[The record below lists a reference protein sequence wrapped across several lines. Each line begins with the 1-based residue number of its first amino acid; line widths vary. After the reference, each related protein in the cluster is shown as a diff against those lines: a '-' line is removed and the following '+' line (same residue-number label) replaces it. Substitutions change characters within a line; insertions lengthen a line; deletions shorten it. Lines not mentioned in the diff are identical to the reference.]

1 MSKKEKVYES
11 VEEQENETGEIDP
24 EPKEHR
30 AARLGRRVQD
40 DYMVRG
46 VSVGLALIVVICALV
61 DGDKFIAAVGVL
73 RKYVTQYCSWWI
85 ILMTALALILCVVIA
100 ASKYGKITLG
110 GKDAKPAFSYFSW
123 FAMLFATGQGVGLV
137 FWAVAEP
144 LMMLGNVT
152 AGSPWALQDTLFAP
166 EMGLAWTYFHW
177 GIPAWPIYA
186 IVSLF
191 LAYARYNCKKDNTFR
206 GSVEDLFKGSVRKV
220 VGIIVEIL
228 AVLATIF
235 GLTTSLGLAS
245 FQFNTGVQTLFGITT
260 PFAVQVGWVILFGCL
275 ATLSV
280 WLGVVKGIKN
290 ISNFNAVTSIVLMV
304 LVFVLGPTLYI
315 LGMVPESLGV
325 YIDQFMLM
333 TGFSEAQ
340 NLASGIEVYADS
352 WQTWW
357 SFFIFCWCFAFATFT
372 AGFISTISRGR
383 TLREFLIGVCA
394 VGGGV
399 CIVWTVIMGGAGI
412 WAALQQAVAA
422 GVDIADYAALSAF
435 FADPASMVAQT
446 NANSSAGLFLT
457 IQSLP
462 AAPLLTLVATILI
475 GGYIVTSV
483 DSGVMALS
491 NFVSPAAKDSRAFK
505 AVLALSITAL
515 ATVFFLAAGADVL
528 NAIQFA
534 TVAGGVPF
542 SIVVVLM
549 AIQFFKWVKHDPE
562 LVESGEAEPMPEEW
576 ITAQQLKA
584 YYEYQAEKEAAEAA
598 AE

>member
-1 MSKKEKVYES
+1 MSKEKVYES
-11 VEEQENETGEIDP
+11 VEEEENETGEIDP
-24 EPKEHR
+24 ESKEHR
-30 AARLGRRVQD
+30 VARLGRSIKD
-40 DYMVRG
+40 DYVVRA
-46 VSVGLALIVVICALV
+46 VSVGLAAIVVVWALINAE
-61 DGDKFIAAVGVL
+61 GFINGVGVL
-73 RKYVTQYCSWWI
+73 RTIVTHYCSWWI
-85 ILMTALALILCVVIA
+85 VLMTALSLIFCVYIA
-100 ASKYGKITLG
+100 ASKYGKIILG

-144 LMMLGNVT
+144 LMMFGNAM
-152 AGSPWALQDTLFAP
+152 AGSPWAMQDTLFAGD
-166 EMGLAWTYFHW
+166 MGLAWTYFHW

-191 LAYARYNCKKDNTFR
+191 LSYARYNMKKDNTFR
-206 GSVEDLFKGSVRKV
+206 GSVEDLFKGGARKV
-220 VGIIVEIL
+220 VGLICEIL

-245 FQFNTGVQTLFGITT
+245 YQFNTGIQEITGMTT
-260 PFAVQVGWVILFGCL
+260 PFALQVGWVVLFGCL

-304 LVFVLGPTLYI
+304 LVFILGPTMYI

-325 YIDQFMLM
+325 YIDQFAMM
-333 TGFSEAQ
+333 SGFSEAQ
-340 NLASGIEVYADS
+340 NLAGPVASYLDT

-383 TLREFLIGVCA
+383 SLREFLIGVMA

-399 CIVWTVIMGGAGI
+399 CIVWTVIMGGSGI
-412 WAALQQAVAA
+412 WAA
-422 GVDIADYAALSAF
+422 IS
-435 FADPASMVAQT
+435 DPTIIDQT

-457 IQSLP
+457 LRSLP
-462 AAPLLTLVATILI
+462 CSTLLCVIATVLI

-491 NFVSPAAKDSRAFK
+491 SFVSPAAKESRAFK

-515 ATVFFLAAGADVL
+515 ATVFFLAAGSDVL

-534 TVAGGVPF
+534 CVAGGVPF

-549 AIQFFKWVKHDPE
+549 GIQFFKWVKHDPQ
-562 LVESGEAEPMPEEW
+562 LVELGEAEPMPEEW

-584 YYEYQAEKEAAEAA
+584 FEEYKAEEAA
-598 AE
+598 AAAE

>member
-1 MSKKEKVYES
+1 MSKEEKVYKS
-11 VEEQENETGEIDP
+11 VQEEENETGEIDP
-24 EPKEHR
+24 ESKEHR
-30 AARLGRRVQD
+30 ISRLGRSVGD
-40 DYMVRG
+40 DYLVRG
-46 VSVGLALIVVICALV
+46 ISVGLALIVVICALV
-61 DGDKFIAAVGVL
+61 NGQMFIDAVGVL
-73 RKYVTQYCSWWI
+73 RKFVTQYFSWWI
-85 ILMTALALILCVVIA
+85 ILMTALSLILCLFIA
-100 ASKYGKITLG
+100 FSKYGKITLG

-144 LMMLGNVT
+144 LMMMGSAQGGAPFNSLVT
-152 AGSPWALQDTLFAP
+152 GIGADATAAFAP
-166 EMGLAWTYFHW
+166 DMGLAWTYFHW

-191 LAYARYNCKKDNTFR
+191 LAYARYNMRKDNTFR
-206 GSVEDLFKGSVRKV
+206 GSVEDLFKGGARKV
-220 VGIIVEIL
+220 VGLIAEIL

-245 FQFNTGVQTLFGITT
+245 FQFNTGVQELFGITT
-260 PFAVQVGWVILFGCL
+260 PFALQVGWVALFGLL

-315 LGMVPESLGV
+315 LGMIPESIGV
-325 YIDQFMLM
+325 YIDQFVMM
-333 TGFSEAQ
+333 SGYSEAE
-340 NLASGIEVYADS
+340 NLATGIEVYADS

-383 TLREFLIGVCA
+383 TLRSFLIGVMA

-399 CIVWTVIMGGAGI
+399 CIVWTVIMGGAGCF
-412 WAALQQAVAA
+412 
-422 GVDIADYAALSAF
+422 AALS
-435 FADPASMVAQT
+435 DPSIIEAT

-457 IQSLP
+457 LRSIPCST
-462 AAPLLTLVATILI
+462 LLVLVATILI

-491 NFVSPAAKDSRAFK
+491 SFVSPAAKESRPFK

-515 ATVFFLAAGADVL
+515 AVVFFLAAGADVL

-534 TVAGGVPF
+534 CVAGGVPF

-549 AIQFFKWVKHDPE
+549 GIQFFKWVKHDPY
-562 LVESGEAEPMPEEW
+562 LVELGEAEPMPEHW

-584 YYEYQAEKEAAEAA
+584 FDEYKAAQEA
-598 AE
+598 

>member
-1 MSKKEKVYES
+1 MSKKEKVYSS

-30 AARLGRRVQD
+30 AARLGRTVRD
-40 DYMVRG
+40 DYIVRG
-46 VSVGLALIVVICALV
+46 VSVGLALIVVIAALFN
-61 DGDKFIAAVGVL
+61 GPGFIDAVGVL

-85 ILMTALALILCVVIA
+85 ILLTALSLILCVYIA
-100 ASKYGKITLG
+100 FSKYGKITLG

-144 LMMLGNVT
+144 IMMLGSAQ
-152 AGSPWALQDTLFAP
+152 AGSPWALQDPLFAP
-166 EMGLAWTYFHW
+166 DMGLAWTYFHW

-191 LAYARYNCKKDNTFR
+191 LAYARYNCMKDNTFR
-206 GSVEDLFKGSVRKV
+206 GSVEDLFKGGARKV
-220 VGIIVEIL
+220 IGIIVEIL

-245 FQFNTGVQTLFGITT
+245 FQFNTGVQELFGITT
-260 PFAVQVGWVILFGCL
+260 PFALQVGWVILFGCL

-325 YIDQFMLM
+325 FVDQFALM
-333 TGFSEAQ
+333 SGFSEAE
-340 NLASGIEVYADS
+340 NLASGIAVYADS
-352 WQTWW
+352 WETWW

-383 TLREFLIGVCA
+383 TLREFLIGVMA

-412 WAALQQAVAA
+412 WAAL
-422 GVDIADYAALSAF
+422 G
-435 FADPASMVAQT
+435 DPTIIEAT

-462 AAPLLTLVATILI
+462 AAPLLTLIATILI

-491 NFVSPAAKDSRAFK
+491 NFVSPAAKDSRIFK

-542 SIVVVLM
+542 SIVCVLM
-549 AIQFFKWVKHDPE
+549 CIQFFKWVKHDPE
-562 LVESGEAEPMPEEW
+562 LVEAGEAEPMPEDW
-576 ITAQQLKA
+576 ITAQQIKA
-584 YYEYQAEKEAAEAA
+584 FYEFKAEEAAQAAA

>member
-1 MSKKEKVYES
+1 MAKEKEYDSIQAQES
-11 VEEQENETGEIDP
+11 ETGEIEL
-24 EPKEHR
+24 EPKEMR
-30 AARLGRRVQD
+30 AARLGRSVSN

-46 VSVGLALIVVICALV
+46 VSVGLALIVVIAALIN
-61 DGDKFIAAVGVL
+61 GEGFINGVGEL
-73 RKYVTQYCSWWI
+73 RRIVTMYCSWWI
-85 ILMTALALILCVVIA
+85 MLMTALSLILCVFIA

-144 LMMLGNVT
+144 LMMLGSAQV
-152 AGSPWALQDTLFAP
+152 GSPFNSIGAGIGADQTALFAGD
-166 EMGLAWTYFHW
+166 MGLAWTYFHW

-191 LAYARYNCKKDNTFR
+191 LAYARYNMHKDNTFR
-206 GSVEDLFKGSVRKV
+206 GSIEDLFKGGARKV
-220 VGIIVEIL
+220 AGIIAEII
-228 AVLATIF
+228 AVLGTIF

-245 FQFNTGVQTLFGITT
+245 FQFNTGIQELFQITT
-260 PFAVQVGWVILFGCL
+260 PFAVQVAFVALFGGL
-275 ATLSV
+275 ATCSV
-280 WLGVVKGIKN
+280 LLGVVKGIKN

-315 LGMVPESLGV
+315 LGMIPESLGV
-325 YIDQFMLM
+325 YVDQFAMM
-333 TGFSEAQ
+333 SGFSEAQ
-340 NLASGIEVYADS
+340 NLAQGIEVYADS

-383 TLREFLIGVCA
+383 TLRSFLIGVMA

-399 CIVWTVIMGGAGI
+399 CIVWTVIMGGSGI
-412 WAALQQAVAA
+412 WAALSDPTI
-422 GVDIADYAALSAF
+422 VD
-435 FADPASMVAQT
+435 QT

-457 IQSLP
+457 LRSLP
-462 AAPLLTLVATILI
+462 ASTLLVAVATILI

-491 NFVSPAAKDSRAFK
+491 DFVSPAAKESRAFK
-505 AVLALSITAL
+505 GALALSITAL
-515 ATVFFLAAGADVL
+515 AVVFFVAAGADVL

-549 AIQFFKWVKHDPE
+549 GIQFFKWVRHDPE
-562 LVESGEAEPMPEEW
+562 LVELGEATPMPEEW
-576 ITAQQLKA
+576 ITAQQIKA
-584 YYEYQAEKEAAEAA
+584 WEANIAATYGKDAE
-598 AE
+598 

>member
-1 MSKKEKVYES
+1 MSKEEKIYKS
-11 VEEQENETGEIDP
+11 VEEQENETGELDP
-24 EPKEHR
+24 EPKEVR
-30 AARLGRRVQD
+30 AARLGRTVHD

-46 VSVGLALIVVICALV
+46 VSVGLALIVVIAALV
-61 DGDKFIAAVGVL
+61 DGEKFINAVGVL
-73 RKYVTQYCSWWI
+73 RKFVTQYCSWWI
-85 ILMTALALILCVVIA
+85 ILMTAMAMILCVVIA
-100 ASKYGKITLG
+100 CSKYGKITLG

-144 LMMLGNVT
+144 LMMLGGV
-152 AGSPWALQDTLFAP
+152 PWALQDGIYAP
-166 EMGLAWTYFHW
+166 SMGLAWTYFHW

-206 GSVEDLFKGSVRKV
+206 GSVEDLFKGTSRKFI
-220 VGIIVEIL
+220 GIVVEIL

-245 FQFNTGVQTLFGITT
+245 FQFNTGVQALFGITT
-260 PFAVQVGWVILFGCL
+260 PFGLQVFWVILFGGL
-275 ATLSV
+275 ATTSV
-280 WLGVVKGIKN
+280 CLGVVKGIKN
-290 ISNFNAVTSIVLMV
+290 ISNFNAVTSIILMV

-315 LGMVPESLGV
+315 VNMIPESMGV
-325 YIDQFMLM
+325 YLDQFILM
-333 TGFSEAQ
+333 SGFSEAY
-340 NLASGIEVYADS
+340 NLADGIDVYADS
-352 WQTWW
+352 WQTFW
-357 SFFIFCWCFAFATFT
+357 SFFIFCWAFSFATFT

-412 WAALQQAVAA
+412 WASLQQAVAA
-422 GVDIADYAALSAF
+422 GIDVADYDALMAF
-435 FADPASMVAQT
+435 FADPASIVAQT

-462 AAPLLTLVATILI
+462 AAPFLTLVATILI

-491 NFVSPAAKDSRAFK
+491 NFVSPAAKDSRLFK
-505 AVLALSITAL
+505 MALALSITAL

-549 AIQFFKWVKHDPE
+549 AIQFFKWVRHDSE
-562 LVESGEAEPMPEEW
+562 LVEAGEAEPMPEEW
-576 ITAQQLKA
+576 ITAQQIKA
-584 YYEYQAEKEAAEAA
+584 FNEYQTAKNAE
-598 AE
+598 